1 MRIANTNLCAISGLV
16 DACREDSGGGLLKE
30 SRRGG
35 YTEIVGVVSYGYGCR
50 STLKG
55 VSIPGVYT
63 RVSSVVKWIQRQTA
77 SGRSCRKPSFV
88 THTPSTPSTPTSPT
102 ITASPPV
109 DGWES
114 GPPLARAVNHPT
126 QS

>member
-77 SGRSCRKPSFV
+77 SGTSCRKPS
-88 THTPSTPSTPTSPT
+88 TPTST
-102 ITASPPV
+102 ITASLPV
-109 DGWES
+109 DGWGEWTS
-114 GPPLARAVNHPT
+114 FGPCSKPSHTVVGDKAHRG
-126 QS
+126 